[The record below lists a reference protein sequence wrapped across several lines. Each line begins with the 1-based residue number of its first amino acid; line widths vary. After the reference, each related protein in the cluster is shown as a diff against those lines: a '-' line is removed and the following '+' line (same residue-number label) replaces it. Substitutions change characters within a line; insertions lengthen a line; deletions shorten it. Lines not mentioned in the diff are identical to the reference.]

1 MSGLRFA
8 QGVRFG
14 HHILYILKNKRLRRS
29 LGAILAVTGGLL
41 MWLAPEAR
49 VGILLFSTGIVL
61 ELIGIWL
68 EHERRR

>member
-1 MSGLRFA
+1 M
-8 QGVRFG
+8 
-14 HHILYILKNKRLRRS
+14 YILKNKRLRRS